1 MDRLDGA
8 VAYPRSPGTALK
20 MDRLAGPRPSWLD
33 MHQWTATERVRATG
47 VSRLAWPTAPLE
59 YCPGC

>member
-33 MHQWTATERVRATG
+33 MHQWTATERECRVARL
-47 VSRLAWPTAPLE
+47 RLAWPTAPL
-59 YCPGC
+59 